1 MSTNAI
7 IGKLQGDGTVRS
19 VYLHHD
25 GYFSHAGRILRTF
38 YRTEKRIDP
47 AGAGQTSLPGLYPGL
62 RTQGE
67 GRESRNFPQQGALPR
82 GR

>member
-7 IGKLQGDGTVRS
+7 IGKLQADGTVRS

-38 YRTEKRIDP
+38 YRCLLY
-47 AGAGQTSLPGLYPGL
+47 TSDAAD
-62 RTQGE
+62 E
-67 GRESRNFPQQGALPR
+67 
-82 GR
+82 